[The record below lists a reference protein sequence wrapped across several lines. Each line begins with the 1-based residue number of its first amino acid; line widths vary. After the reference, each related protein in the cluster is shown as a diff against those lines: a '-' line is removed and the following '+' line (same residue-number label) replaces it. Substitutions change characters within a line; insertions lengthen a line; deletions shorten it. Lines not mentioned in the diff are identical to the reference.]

1 MNTEYTFLLQQNNL
15 NSAWHNL
22 GPLHIFWATHKSRVF
37 ACYLGASFLSIKC
50 CHSNVH
56 DVFEFN
62 ILKYQVVMYTW
73 TVSFIHQTRCSSN
86 RISCLLGSHRNI
98 KSGSSFFVEITAFLR
113 YFFSLWISFITA
125 VTIQYSTYF
134 TKMNLVPHFT
144 WFLLYVISYWLRF
157 SKCH

>member
-1 MNTEYTFLLQQNNL
+1 MRWDRVNWAIAFECWFVNTKDSIFWEGWIQEYTFLLQQNNL

-50 CHSNVH
+50 CHSNAH

-113 YFFSLWISFITA
+113 
-125 VTIQYSTYF
+125 
-134 TKMNLVPHFT
+134 
-144 WFLLYVISYWLRF
+144 
-157 SKCH
+157 